1 MVKNRKQIYGEKDT
15 INGQKELELCENF
28 SLRMY
33 PGEFDQL
40 GLTPGLQVVGS
51 ALSQWNLILKELKLR
66 CPCNHV
72 IVHMVRPIAL

>member
-33 PGEFDQL
+33 PREFDQL
-40 GLTPGLQVVGS
+40 SLTPGLQVVGS
-51 ALSQWNLILKELKLR
+51 ALSQ
-66 CPCNHV
+66 
-72 IVHMVRPIAL
+72 